1 MVVDLIVP
9 PLAVVSKTT
18 LVGLVQAL
26 AAGGADGLAPALVFI
41 VGGHV
46 ADAGVQADGV
56 VLDLDPVEL
65 DAEHGRVCDRQQVGP
80 LGLQG
85 AVQCLASGIVSH
97 FGV

>member
-18 LVGLVQAL
+18 LGGVVQAL
-26 AAGGADGLAPALVFI
+26 SAGGADALAPALVFI

-46 ADAGVQADGV
+46 PDGRVQPDRV

-65 DAEHGRVCDRQQVGP
+65 GPQHGRVGDRQQVWSVP
-80 LGLQG
+80 EKVE
-85 AVQCLASGIVSH
+85 A
-97 FGV
+97 